1 MLDGLERRV
10 LDEGRRDEQH
20 RYVDLVIPQRAGDRV
35 VIGDALDLG
44 AALAGRDAGHH
55 LGAVLAHEAGMG
67 AGLAAAQALHQDAR
81 GAVKQDAH
89 ASLVRS
95 MMRATTSSM
104 VEDAS

>member
-10 LDEGRRDEQH
+10 LDEGRRDEQD
-20 RYVDLVIPQRAGDRV
+20 RYVDLVILQRAGDRI

-55 LGAVLAHEAGMG
+55 LGAVFAHKAGMG
-67 AGLAAAQALHQDAR
+67 AGLAAAQPLHQDA
-81 GAVKQDAH
+81 GSAVKQDAH
-89 ASLVRS
+89 GSLVRS

-104 VEDAS
+104 VELAS